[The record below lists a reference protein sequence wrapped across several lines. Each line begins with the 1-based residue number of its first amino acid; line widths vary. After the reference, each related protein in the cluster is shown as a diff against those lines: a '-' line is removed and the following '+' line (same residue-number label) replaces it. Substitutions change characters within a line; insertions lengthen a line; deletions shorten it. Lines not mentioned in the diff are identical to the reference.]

1 MVNGVLGINKPS
13 GMTSHDV
20 VNRVRKLFDIRRV
33 GHTGTLDPLAT
44 GVLVL
49 LLGSATRLSQFMIH
63 DKKHYRGTIRL
74 GIETSSYDAD
84 GEVVSVNPVNT
95 GYEEIVSVVSEFQGE
110 LAQIPPMYSAIKVNG
125 QKLYNL
131 ARQGKIIERQPR
143 PVTIHHIQV
152 QSWHPPDL
160 VLDVVCSAGTYIRSL
175 AHDIGQTLGC
185 GAYLR
190 ALSRSSSHGFILDEC
205 HSLERLGE
213 LKKAGDLMQALLP
226 PRTAIC
232 KMPVVYL
239 TPEQVKAVRFGQKII
254 PAGQH
259 EGVVLQALDNS
270 DGLVAVLI
278 PVDDNYW
285 RPKVVMPF
293 QNQG

>member
-1 MVNGVLGINKPS
+1 MVNGVLGINKSS

-20 VNRVRKLFDIRRV
+20 VNSVRRLFNIRRV

-49 LLGSATRLSQFMIH
+49 LLGSATRLSQFMVH
-63 DKKHYRGTIRL
+63 DKKHYRGIIRL
-74 GIETSSYDAD
+74 GIETTTYDAD
-84 GEVVSVNPVNT
+84 GEVVSVNPVDA
-95 GYEEIVSVVSEFQGE
+95 GYEEITSAIASFQGE
-110 LAQIPPMYSAIKVNG
+110 LAQVPPMYSAIKIKG

-131 ARQGKIIERQPR
+131 ARQGKTIERQPR

-175 AHDIGQTLGC
+175 AHDIGQVLGC
-185 GAYLR
+185 GGYLQ
-190 ALSRSSSHGFILDEC
+190 ALTRTSSHGFILAEC
-205 HSLERLGE
+205 HSLEQLNE
-213 LKKAGDLMQALLP
+213 LKNDGDLMQALLP
-226 PRTAIC
+226 PRTALRKI
-232 KMPVVYL
+232 PLVHL
-239 TPEQVKAVRFGQKII
+239 TSEQIKAVRFGQRISLPVKYK
-254 PAGQH
+254 GT
-259 EGVVLQALDNS
+259 VLQALDNA
-270 DGLVAVLI
+270 DVLVGVLI
-278 PVDDNYW
+278 PVDDTYW